1 MATDFYSNLF
11 SSEPNAN
18 IEAILDAIPTKV
30 DQNINEELC
39 KPYTDEEIKKA
50 LFQMGPTKA
59 PGPDGFPALFLST
72 TLGFIA
78 QRNMSSSKKFSI

>member
-1 MATDFYSNLF
+1 MATDFYSNLV

-39 KPYTDEEIKKA
+39 KPYTDEEIKK
-50 LFQMGPTKA
+50 GIVSNGSNKSSRPRWIYSS
-59 PGPDGFPALFLST
+59 FLST

-78 QRNMSSSKKFSI
+78 QRNMSGSK

>member
-39 KPYTDEEIKKA
+39 KPYTAEEIKEEQ
-50 LFQMGPTKA
+50 FQMGSTKA
-59 PGPDGFPALFLST
+59 PGPDGFPALFYQQDIGIYYT
-72 TLGFIA
+72 KIYVK
-78 QRNMSSSKKFSI
+78 Q